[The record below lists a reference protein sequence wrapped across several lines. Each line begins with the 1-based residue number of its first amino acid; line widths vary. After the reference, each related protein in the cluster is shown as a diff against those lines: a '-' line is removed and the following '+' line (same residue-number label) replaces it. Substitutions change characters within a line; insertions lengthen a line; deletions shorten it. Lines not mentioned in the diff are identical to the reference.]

1 MADIDSFLDV
11 LSDKLWSALNELD
24 PSSQEVTHWI
34 VVDDPVGIDAAG
46 VDDGP
51 NAHEVLA
58 GLIDGGAE
66 AAAYA
71 TYNPAAGTMV
81 VSVLVA
87 GPRNSDIRRA
97 LVSRAGE
104 TLTIGPWEYV
114 L

>member
-1 MADIDSFLDV
+1 MTDIDSFLDA

-24 PSSQEVTHWI
+24 PSGQEITHWI
-34 VVDDPVGIDAAG
+34 VVDDAVGVDAAG
-46 VDDGP
+46 VDDEP

-71 TYNPAAGTMV
+71 TYNRAAGTMV

-87 GPRNSDIRRA
+87 DPRNSDIRRA
-97 LVSRAGE
+97 SVSRAGE
-104 TLTIGPWEYV
+104 RLIIGPWEYV